1 MSNKKDTKELDI
13 LTKEYNLCGVRS
25 SEPQFYLIQH
35 EVVTHTSNGKLKNI
49 DTYKMRLKCEPGDRA
64 AGELADKYTCANFS
78 VKRKDTPEVNI
89 PSLAGWSY
97 EFSKQL
103 LDEEGLDSNG
113 QMMGIPHQKFD
124 KLTDSTGKKLPIE
137 LPYQIYSAFT
147 YFHTCC
153 NMLIEPSEL
162 GTNIEDLKKVGDKSF
177 SEISPELPIDLGTN
191 ILKGSIYK
199 TGKTTLEF
207 KGLGT
212 VDDAACAIVGYE
224 EIGGSWTAYIQAAPL
239 MKVKT
244 IGGTQIRAE
253 IYVDLASFWMKKA
266 TYIVTDIT
274 KTTLYGIP
282 VEISVPVTT
291 HTIKSVPEAEF

>member
-1 MSNKKDTKELDI
+1 MSNEKDVKKLDI
-13 LTKEYNLCGVRS
+13 LKKEYNLFGTRS
-25 SEPQFYLIQH
+25 KESQFYLVGH
-35 EVVTHTSNGKLKNI
+35 EVVTHTSNGKPKTI

-64 AGELADKYTCANFS
+64 AGEIADKYTCLNFS
-78 VKRKDTPEVNI
+78 VKRKDTPEVSI

-113 QMMGIPHQKFD
+113 QMMGIPHHKFD
-124 KLTDSTGKKLPIE
+124 KLIDSTGAKLPIE

-153 NMLIEPSEL
+153 NMLIEPSQL
-162 GTNIEDLKKVGDKSF
+162 GTNIEDLKKVGDKSI

-191 ILKGSIYK
+191 ILKGSTYK
-199 TGKTTLEF
+199 TGKTVLEF
-207 KGLGT
+207 KGLGI
-212 VDDAACAIVGYE
+212 VDDAVCAIIRYE
-224 EIGGSWTAYIQAAPL
+224 ETGGSWTAYIQAAPL

-244 IGGTQIRAE
+244 VGGTQIRAE
-253 IYVDLASFWMKKA
+253 IFMDLASLWMKKA
-266 TYIVTDIT
+266 TYRVTDIT

-282 VEISVPVTT
+282 VQISVPITT
-291 HTIKSVPEAEF
+291 HTIKSVQEADF